1 LERGVLEIP
10 ALHWLLEVK
19 AKSQAFLWARLQ
31 LMVVKQQL
39 HPQRQQERQEEPLQ
53 VETLIL
59 RVEHHE
65 LKAIPQ
71 SLFCTLVVAVR
82 VG

>member
-1 LERGVLEIP
+1 
-10 ALHWLLEVK
+10 
-19 AKSQAFLWARLQ
+19 
-31 LMVVKQQL
+31 MVVKQQL
-39 HPQRQQERQEEPLQ
+39 HPQRQQERQEEQLQ
-53 VETLIL
+53 VETLTL
-59 RVEHHE
+59 QVEHHE